1 MDLKV
6 NSSVATRDERD
17 AVDSVLGT
25 PTQYTQGGTRGEQDL
40 RISRA
45 GEALRNLRHMLLPT
59 LHAVNDRIGW
69 ISRGSI
75 NYIAQQL
82 DVAPAEIYGVA
93 SFYALFSMTE
103 RPKRQV
109 HVCIDLACRAMGGL
123 KEDQLP
129 EGTHPSPCLGTCER
143 APAVLVIEAGNPA
156 RHEIL
161 APATPVQI
169 KSLAKGEW
177 PEAEATVVSA
187 TPQAQDTSS
196 KLVLLGRIGK
206 VDPLLISDYQ
216 KHGGFDALRKA
227 IQIGATGVID
237 EVNTSG
243 LVGRGGAAFPTG
255 RKWAAVAGQP
265 AFPHYSICNADE
277 SEPGTFKDRVIMEGD
292 PFALVEAMII
302 ASFATGSEQGFIY
315 LRGEYPRA
323 IRNVQHAIDESK
335 KHGFLGDNILG
346 SGFNFNLTIV
356 RGAGAYICGEET
368 AIFNSIEGY
377 RGEPRNKPP
386 FPVEVGVFG
395 KPTLVN
401 NVETLVNVLSIVKDG
416 GAAYAAL
423 GTDGSKG
430 RKLFCL
436 SGAVA
441 KPGIYEVEFGITLRQ
456 LIDLGGGMRNGSTMQ
471 AILLGG
477 AAGGFVGPNDLD
489 LPLTME
495 ATRAAGSSLGS
506 GVVMVLDQSVD
517 MVDQLRRIAAF
528 FRDESCGQCVPC
540 RVGTVRQE
548 EIVSRL
554 AKGVQSQDIEL
565 LRELGTVMRDASICG
580 LGQTANSA
588 IDSAINKLKVFAV

>member
-17 AVDSVLGT
+17 AVDSVLGK
-25 PTQYTQGGTRGEQDL
+25 PTQYTQGGERSEQDL
-40 RISRA
+40 RVSRA

-156 RHEIL
+156 RHEVL

-169 KSLAKGEW
+169 NALAKGGW
-177 PEAEATVVSA
+177 PESEATVVSA
-187 TPQAQDTSS
+187 TPQAKDSS
-196 KLVLLGRIGK
+196 AKLVLLGRIGK
-206 VDPLLISDYQ
+206 ADPLSISDYQ
-216 KHGGFDALRKA
+216 QHGGFDALRKA
-227 IQIGATGVID
+227 IQLGANGVID
-237 EVNTSG
+237 EVNASG

-255 RKWAAVAGQP
+255 RKWGAVAGQP

-346 SGFNFNLTIV
+346 SGFNFTLSII

-423 GTDGSKG
+423 GTEGSKG

-456 LIDLGGGMRNGSTMQ
+456 LIDLGGGMRSGSTLQ

-548 EIVSRL
+548 EIISRL

>member
-17 AVDSVLGT
+17 AVDSVLGK
-25 PTQYTQGGTRGEQDL
+25 PTQYTQGGTRTEQDL

-59 LHAVNDRIGW
+59 LHAVNDHIGW

-93 SFYALFSMTE
+93 SFYALFSTTE

-123 KEDQLP
+123 REDQLP

-156 RHEIL
+156 RHEVL
-161 APATPVQI
+161 APATPAQI
-169 KSLAKGEW
+169 KALAKGEW

-187 TPQAQDTSS
+187 TPQAQDKSS

-206 VDPLLISDYQ
+206 VDPLSITDYQ
-216 KHGGFDALRKA
+216 NHGGFDALRKA
-227 IQIGATGVID
+227 MQLGATGVID

-255 RKWAAVAGQP
+255 RKWGAVAGQP

-323 IRNVQHAIDESK
+323 IRNVQNAIDESK

-346 SGFNFNLTIV
+346 SGFNFALSIV

-401 NVETLVNVLSIVKDG
+401 NVETLVNVLSIVQDG

-423 GTDGSKG
+423 GTEGSKG

-436 SGAVA
+436 SGAVT

-456 LIDLGGGMRNGSTMQ
+456 LIDLAGGLRSGSTLQ

-477 AAGGFVGPNDLD
+477 AAGGFVGPDDLD

-588 IDSAINKLKVFAV
+588 IDSAINKLKVFAQ

>member
-17 AVDSVLGT
+17 AVDSVLGK
-25 PTQYTQGGTRGEQDL
+25 PTQYTQGGTRTEQDL
-40 RISRA
+40 RVSRA

-93 SFYALFSMTE
+93 SFYALFSTTE

-143 APAVLVIEAGNPA
+143 APAVLVIEAGDPT
-156 RHEIL
+156 RHEVL

-169 KSLAKGEW
+169 NALAKGGW
-177 PEAEATVVSA
+177 PETEATVVSA
-187 TPQAQDTSS
+187 TPQAQDASS
-196 KLVLLGRIGK
+196 TLVLLGRIGK
-206 VDPLLISDYQ
+206 VDPLSISDYQ

-227 IQIGATGVID
+227 IQLGASGVID

-255 RKWAAVAGQP
+255 RKWGAVAGQP

-277 SEPGTFKDRVIMEGD
+277 SEPGTFKDRVVMEGD

-323 IRNVQHAIDESK
+323 IRNVQNAIDESK
-335 KHGFLGDNILG
+335 KHGFLGVDILG
-346 SGFNFNLTIV
+346 SGFNFDLTIV

-423 GTDGSKG
+423 GTEGSKG

-456 LIDLGGGMRNGSTMQ
+456 LIDLGGGMRDGSTLQ

-554 AKGVQSQDIEL
+554 AKGVQAQDIEL

>member
-17 AVDSVLGT
+17 AVDSVLGK
-25 PTQYTQGGTRGEQDL
+25 PTQYTQGGTRTEQDL

-59 LHAVNDRIGW
+59 LHAVNDHIGW

-93 SFYALFSMTE
+93 SFYALFSTTE

-123 KEDQLP
+123 REDELP

-156 RHEIL
+156 RHEVL

-169 KSLAKGEW
+169 NALAKGAW
-177 PEAEATVVSA
+177 PEAEPSIVSA
-187 TPQAQDTSS
+187 TPQADDDST

-206 VDPLLISDYQ
+206 VDPLSITDYQ
-216 KHGGFDALRKA
+216 QHGGFVALRKA
-227 IQIGATGVID
+227 IQLGATSVID
-237 EVNTSG
+237 EVNASG

-255 RKWAAVAGQP
+255 RKWGAVAGQP

-302 ASFATGSEQGFIY
+302 ASFATGCEQGFIY

-323 IRNVQHAIDESK
+323 IRNVQNAINESK
-335 KHGFLGDNILG
+335 KQGFLGDNILG
-346 SGFNFNLTIV
+346 SGFNFALSIV

-401 NVETLVNVLSIVKDG
+401 NVETLVNVLSIVNDG
-416 GAAYAAL
+416 GATYAAL
-423 GTDGSKG
+423 GTEGSKG

-436 SGAVA
+436 SGAVT

-456 LIDLGGGMRNGSTMQ
+456 LIDLAGGLRSGSTLQ

-477 AAGGFVGPNDLD
+477 AAGGFVGPDDLD

-495 ATRAAGSSLGS
+495 ATHAAGSSLGS

-548 EIVSRL
+548 EIISRL
-554 AKGVQSQDIEL
+554 AQGVQSQDIEM

-588 IDSAINKLKVFAV
+588 IDSAINKLKVFAQ

>member
-17 AVDSVLGT
+17 AVDSVLGK

-40 RISRA
+40 RVSRA

-59 LHAVNDRIGW
+59 LHAVNDRSGW

-156 RHEIL
+156 RHEVL

-169 KSLAKGEW
+169 NALAKGGW
-177 PEAEATVVSA
+177 PETEATVVSA
-187 TPQAQDTSS
+187 TPQAQDSSS
-196 KLVLLGRIGK
+196 KLVLLSRIGK
-206 VDPLLISDYQ
+206 VDPLSISDYQ
-216 KHGGFDALRKA
+216 QHGGFDALRKA
-227 IQIGATGVID
+227 IQLGANGVID
-237 EVNTSG
+237 EVNASG

-255 RKWAAVAGQP
+255 RKWGAVAGQP

-346 SGFNFNLTIV
+346 SGFNFNLSIV

-423 GTDGSKG
+423 GTEGSKG

-456 LIDLGGGMRNGSTMQ
+456 LIDLGGGIRSGSTLQ

-548 EIVSRL
+548 EIISRL

>member
-17 AVDSVLGT
+17 AVDSVLGK

-40 RISRA
+40 RVSRA

-156 RHEIL
+156 RHEVL

-169 KSLAKGEW
+169 NALAKGGW
-177 PEAEATVVSA
+177 PETEATVVSA
-187 TPQAQDTSS
+187 TPQAQDSSS
-196 KLVLLGRIGK
+196 KLVLLSRIGK
-206 VDPLLISDYQ
+206 VDPLSISDYQ
-216 KHGGFDALRKA
+216 QHGGFDALRKA
-227 IQIGATGVID
+227 IQLGANGVID

-255 RKWAAVAGQP
+255 RKWGAVAGQP

-346 SGFNFNLTIV
+346 SGFNFNLSIV

-416 GAAYAAL
+416 GAAHAAL
-423 GTDGSKG
+423 GTEGSKG

-441 KPGIYEVEFGITLRQ
+441 KPGIYEVGFGITLRQ
-456 LIDLGGGMRNGSTMQ
+456 LIDLGGGMRSGSSLQ

>member
-17 AVDSVLGT
+17 AVDSVLGK
-25 PTQYTQGGTRGEQDL
+25 PTQYTQGGTRTEQDL

-123 KEDQLP
+123 REDQLP

-156 RHEIL
+156 RHEVL

-169 KSLAKGEW
+169 NALAKGAW
-177 PEAEATVVSA
+177 PDTEASIVSA
-187 TPQAQDTSS
+187 TPQADIDST
-196 KLVLLGRIGK
+196 KLVLLGGIGK
-206 VDPLLISDYQ
+206 VDPLSISDYQ
-216 KHGGFDALRKA
+216 QHGGFDALRKA
-227 IQIGATGVID
+227 IQLGANGVIN

-255 RKWAAVAGQP
+255 RKWGAVAGQP

-302 ASFATGSEQGFIY
+302 ASFATGCEQGFIY

-323 IRNVQHAIDESK
+323 IRNVQNAIDEST

-346 SGFNFNLTIV
+346 SGFNFALSIV

-423 GTDGSKG
+423 GTEGSKG

-456 LIDLGGGMRNGSTMQ
+456 LIELGGGMRSGSTMQ

-548 EIVSRL
+548 EIISRL
-554 AKGVQSQDIEL
+554 AQGVRQADIEM

>member
-6 NSSVATRDERD
+6 NSSIATRDERD
-17 AVDSVLGT
+17 AVDSVLGK
-25 PTQYTQGGTRGEQDL
+25 PTQYTQGGTRTEQDL
-40 RISRA
+40 RVSRA

-93 SFYALFSMTE
+93 SFYALFSTTE

-123 KEDQLP
+123 REDQLP
-129 EGTHPSPCLGTCER
+129 AGTHPSPCLGTCER
-143 APAVLVIEAGNPA
+143 APAVLVIEAGDPA
-156 RHEIL
+156 RHEVL

-169 KSLAKGEW
+169 NALAKGGW
-177 PEAEATVVSA
+177 PESEATVVSA
-187 TPQAQDTSS
+187 TPQANDDST

-206 VDPLLISDYQ
+206 VDPLSIADYQ
-216 KHGGFDALRKA
+216 QHGGFDALRKA
-227 IQIGATGVID
+227 LQLGASGVID

-255 RKWAAVAGQP
+255 RKWGAVAGQS

-292 PFALVEAMII
+292 PFALIEAMII
-302 ASFATGSEQGFIY
+302 ASFATGCEQGFIY

-323 IRNVQHAIDESK
+323 IRNVQHAIDESIR
-335 KHGFLGDNILG
+335 HGFLGDNILG
-346 SGFNFNLTIV
+346 SGFNFSLSIV
-356 RGAGAYICGEET
+356 RGGGAYICGEET

-456 LIDLGGGMRNGSTMQ
+456 LIDLGGGMRNGSTLQ

-554 AKGVQSQDIEL
+554 AKGVQSQDIEI

>member
-17 AVDSVLGT
+17 AVDSVLGK
-25 PTQYTQGGTRGEQDL
+25 PTQYTQGGDRTEQDL
-40 RISRA
+40 RVSRA

-93 SFYALFSMTE
+93 SFYALFSMSE

-123 KEDQLP
+123 REDQLP

-156 RHEIL
+156 RHEVI
-161 APATPVQI
+161 APATPAQI
-169 KSLAKGEW
+169 KALAKGEW

-187 TPQAQDTSS
+187 TPQAQDKSS

-206 VDPLLISDYQ
+206 VDPLSITDYQ
-216 KHGGFDALRKA
+216 NHGGFDALRKA
-227 IQIGATGVID
+227 MQLGATGVID

-255 RKWAAVAGQP
+255 RKWGAVAGQP

-323 IRNVQHAIDESK
+323 IRNVQNAIDESK

-346 SGFNFNLTIV
+346 SGFNFALSIV

-423 GTDGSKG
+423 GTEGSKG

-436 SGAVA
+436 SGAVT

-456 LIDLGGGMRNGSTMQ
+456 LIDLAGGLRSSSTLQ

-477 AAGGFVGPNDLD
+477 AAGGFVGPDDLD

-588 IDSAINKLKVFAV
+588 IDSAINKLKVFAQ

>member
-17 AVDSVLGT
+17 AVDSVLGK
-25 PTQYTQGGTRGEQDL
+25 PTQYTQGGTRTEQDL
-40 RISRA
+40 RVSRA

-93 SFYALFSMTE
+93 SFYALFSTTE

-143 APAVLVIEAGNPA
+143 APAVLVIEAGDPT
-156 RHEIL
+156 RHEVL

-169 KSLAKGEW
+169 NALAKGGW
-177 PEAEATVVSA
+177 PETEATVVSA
-187 TPQAQDTSS
+187 TPQAQDASS
-196 KLVLLGRIGK
+196 TLVLLGRIGK
-206 VDPLLISDYQ
+206 VDPLSISDYQ
-216 KHGGFDALRKA
+216 KHGGFDALRRA
-227 IQIGATGVID
+227 IQLGASGVID
-237 EVNTSG
+237 EVNKSG

-255 RKWAAVAGQP
+255 RKWGAVAGQP

-277 SEPGTFKDRVIMEGD
+277 SEPGTFKDRVVMEGD

-323 IRNVQHAIDESK
+323 IRNVQNSIDESK
-335 KHGFLGDNILG
+335 KNGFLGDNILG
-346 SGFNFNLTIV
+346 SGFNFNLSIV

-554 AKGVQSQDIEL
+554 AKGVQAQDIEL